1 MEVGDSSQALRV
13 LKLALSKPY
22 IAKTSKF
29 ELWRDFPGQAPQP
42 GEDTVVDV
50 NGQMI
55 PVKGAGNIRSVVLFR
70 TPSALKEE
78 QDEERKEEKSR
89 KKK

>member
-22 IAKTSKF
+22 IAKTRKF